1 MYSFGCIVPINLNFN
16 PWNVQR
22 EGRPVDVS
30 LRKGVHFVVGCMDR
44 FIKQNVCQFKPRR
57 VNTEMTFG
65 GEVKCL

>member
-1 MYSFGCIVPINLNFN
+1 M
-16 PWNVQR
+16 QR
-22 EGRPVDVS
+22 EGRAVDVS

-65 GEVKCL
+65 GR